1 MHRLFTASVFLALGC
16 TSAIEPASAP
26 NNSVAAPAAAPEPLF
41 TQGNASCD
49 KRMGP
54 ALAKETTLSGK
65 LALYERGCDLGCA
78 PACDGAGTL
87 LRTAPSELRNDER
100 AAARFER
107 ACAAACARG
116 CVHLG
121 ELHEH
126 APASEHVDAA
136 KIAYRRAC
144 DLGDGDG
151 CSALGALIETRE
163 SDPVAAVAEYSR
175 GCELD
180 SGRACAALA
189 AHYELAE
196 GVALDAERA
205 YALYEHACER
215 HAASGCRGAAQMLA
229 RMSDSAGSRNFEQKA
244 AALDAEDCND
254 GEAASCALLADA
266 YRDGRGVEKDVKRAA
281 RFYAVGCEQGVESAC
296 EGLKRLPGDGGH

>member
-1 MHRLFTASVFLALGC
+1 MAPVYVGLGC
-16 TSAIEPASAP
+16 TSTIQPVPAPKAVVAP
-26 NNSVAAPAAAPEPLF
+26 PAAAPEPLF

-65 LALYERGCDLGCA
+65 LALYERACGLGCA

-87 LRTAPSELRNDER
+87 LHTAPSELRSDER
-100 AAARFER
+100 AAARFEQ
-107 ACAAACARG
+107 ACAAECARG

-121 ELHEH
+121 ELREH
-126 APASEHVDAA
+126 GAA
-136 KIAYRRAC
+136 NEGAESARNAYQRAC

-151 CSALGALIETRE
+151 CAALGELSETR
-163 SDPVAAVAEYSR
+163 DGDHAAAVAEYSR
-175 GCELD
+175 GCGLD

-189 AHYELAE
+189 AHHELGD
-196 GVALDAERA
+196 GVALDPARA
-205 YALYEHACER
+205 FALYEHACER
-215 HAASGCRGAAQMLA
+215 HAARGCTGAARMLA
-229 RMSDSAGSRNFEQKA
+229 RTSDEAGRLKFEQRA

-281 RFYAVGCEQGVESAC
+281 RFYAVGCEEGVESAC
-296 EGLKRLPGDGGH
+296 EGLKRLPGEPAR